1 MAAMDSSAAL
11 TQWQEKI
18 DQAFLADETSCV
30 QSLLQQAQ
38 LSDDISRQISA
49 KAAALVQSVRGRK
62 IAGIE
67 SFLHQYDLS
76 TREGVLLMC
85 VAEALLRIPDATT
98 ADALIRDK
106 FSQGNW
112 QQHVGRSG
120 SWLVNASTWG
130 MLLAGR
136 LSGDMP
142 AEKSALQQ
150 AEKLFA
156 RLSEPVARQA
166 IRAAMGIMAEQFVMG
181 ADIDSAVARSCK
193 ADYQAYRYSF
203 DMLGEAALGRADAE
217 KYFAAYQNA
226 IATLAKNNSATADIF
241 SAPSISIKL
250 SALHPRFEPLQKNR
264 VMQELTPKVLALA
277 QQARA
282 AGIGLTLD
290 AEEAERLDLQLS
302 VFIDV
307 FNDKKLTG
315 WNGFGL
321 AVQAYQKRAPHVIE
335 QLAQVAQQNGKR
347 IPVRLVKG
355 AYWDTEIKRAQMQGL
370 AGYPVYTRKVS
381 TDVAYLA
388 CANLLLKYPQ
398 AFYAQFATHNA
409 HTVAYVLQQAGERR
423 DFEFQRLHGMGE
435 ALHEEVLKQ
444 PGRACR
450 VYAPVGEHA
459 DLLPYL
465 VRRLLENGANTSFVN
480 RIADENVSV
489 EKVVVDPIAVLRA
502 TKPISNPRI
511 PLPMN
516 LFSPERRNS
525 AGLSFA
531 DSIQLKKLTL
541 EVTKIIQSAQW
552 HAMPL
557 VQGVVSNHNA
567 RSLTN
572 PTNRQQKIGSVVEAS
587 DEELNAALHTANQSA
602 SRWNAVPSGK
612 RAEILQRAADLLE
625 ARRAKFIALLVC
637 EGGKTIPDALSEL
650 RETVDFLRYYA
661 MQARKLFAAPE
672 TLPSPTGEL
681 NQLSLNGRGVFVCI
695 SPWNFPLAIFV
706 GQIAAALAAGNS
718 VIAKPA
724 EQTPLIAFAAVQLL
738 HEAGAPF
745 EVLSLLPG
753 AGATVGAALV
763 KDERIN
769 GVVFTGSSPTAQ
781 AINRSLAARKG
792 AIIPFIAE
800 TGGINALVAD
810 SSALP
815 EQIVNDVMA
824 SAFNSAGQRCSAC
837 RVLFVQQEI
846 ADRVLHLLQSALGE
860 WVVGD
865 PANLTTDM
873 GPVIDADALTLLQ
886 NHQKKMRASAKVI
899 YEMPIPTG
907 CETGTFFA
915 PCIYELTHFD
925 QLESEVFGPILHVIR
940 FAANELEKV
949 IASINAKGF
958 GLTLGLHSRID
969 DHIDMVCARAK
980 VGNLYINRNMIGAVV
995 GVQPFGGE
1003 GLSGT
1008 GPKAGGPHYL
1018 LRFATERTQTVNTAA
1033 VGGNAGL
1040 LAEGDE

>member
-1 MAAMDSSAAL
+1 MIPMDSSAAL

-30 QSLLQQAQ
+30 QHLLQQVQ
-38 LSDDISRQISA
+38 VSDEISRKISA
-49 KAAALVQSVRGRK
+49 NAAVLVQSVRGRK

-76 TREGVLLMC
+76 THEGVLLMC

-112 QQHVGRSG
+112 QQHVGRSD

-136 LSGDMP
+136 LAGDMP
-142 AEKSALQQ
+142 AEKNALQR

-156 RLSEPVARQA
+156 RMSEPVARQA

-181 ADIDSAVARSCK
+181 ADIDSAVTRSRK
-193 ADYQAYRYSF
+193 TDYQQYRYSF
-203 DMLGEAALGRADAE
+203 DMLGEAALCRADAE

-226 IATLAKNNSATADIF
+226 IAVLAKNNSATTDIF

-264 VMQELTPKVLALA
+264 VMLELTQRVLTLA
-277 QQARA
+277 QQAREA
-282 AGIGLTLD
+282 NIGLTLD

-302 VFIDV
+302 VFIEV
-307 FNDKKLTG
+307 FNDKSLTG
-315 WNGFGL
+315 WHGFGL
-321 AVQAYQKRAPHVIE
+321 AVQAYQKRAPSVIE
-335 QLAQVAQQNGKR
+335 MLAQVAQQNGKR

-355 AYWDTEIKRAQMQGL
+355 AYWDTEIKRAQVQGL
-370 AGYPVYTRKVS
+370 AGYPVYTRKVA

-388 CANLLLKYPQ
+388 CANVLLKNPQ
-398 AFYAQFATHNA
+398 AFYPQFATHNA

-435 ALHEEVLKQ
+435 ALHDEVLKL
-444 PGRACR
+444 PGVACR

-489 EKVVVDPIAVLRA
+489 EKVVVDPVVVLRE
-502 TKPISNPRI
+502 TKPIPNPRI
-511 PLPMN
+511 ALPQD
-516 LFSPERRNS
+516 LFSPERKNS
-525 AGLSFA
+525 IGLSFA
-531 DSIQLKKLTL
+531 NSMQLKKLNSDMSQAMQT
-541 EVTKIIQSAQW
+541 AQW
-552 HAMPL
+552 RAAPL
-557 VQGVVSNHNA
+557 VTGVMTNGKA
-567 RSLTN
+567 QRLTN
-572 PTNRQQKIGSVVEAS
+572 PANRQQEIGSAVEAS
-587 DEELNAALHTANQSA
+587 AEAVEAALNAASRSA
-602 SRWNAVPSGK
+602 SAWNAVSASQ
-612 RAEILQRAADLLE
+612 RAEILDRAADWLE
-625 ARRAKFIALLVC
+625 AQRAQFIALLVR
-637 EGGKTIPDALSEL
+637 EAGKTVPDALSEL
-650 RETVDFLRYYA
+650 REAVDFLRYYA
-661 MQARKLFAAPE
+661 AQARKLFGAAE
-672 TLPSPTGEL
+672 MLPGPTGEL
-681 NQLSLNGRGVFVCI
+681 NQLSWHGRGVFVCI

-724 EQTPLIAFAAVQLL
+724 EQTPLVAFAAIKLL
-738 HEAGAPF
+738 HEAGVPAD
-745 EVLSLLPG
+745 VLSLLPG
-753 AGATVGAALV
+753 DGATVGAALV
-763 KDERIN
+763 NDARIN
-769 GVVFTGSSPTAQ
+769 GVVFTGSTATAQ
-781 AINRSLAARKG
+781 TINCSLAARAG

-846 ADRVLHLLQSALGE
+846 ADRVLYLLQSALGE
-860 WVVGD
+860 WVIGD
-865 PANLTTDM
+865 PANLTADM
-873 GPVIDADALTLLQ
+873 GPVIDADALALLQ
-886 NHQKKMRASAKVI
+886 NHQSKMRKTAKVV
-899 YEMPIPTG
+899 YEMPLPAE
-907 CETGTFFA
+907 CEHGTFFA
-915 PCIYELTHFD
+915 PCIYELKDFD

-940 FAANELEKV
+940 FAGNELARV
-949 IASINAKGF
+949 IDAINAKGF
-958 GLTLGLHSRID
+958 GLTLGMHSRID
-969 DHIDMVCARAK
+969 DNIEMVCARAK

-1033 VGGNAGL
+1033 VGGNASL
-1040 LAEGDE
+1040 LAETDE